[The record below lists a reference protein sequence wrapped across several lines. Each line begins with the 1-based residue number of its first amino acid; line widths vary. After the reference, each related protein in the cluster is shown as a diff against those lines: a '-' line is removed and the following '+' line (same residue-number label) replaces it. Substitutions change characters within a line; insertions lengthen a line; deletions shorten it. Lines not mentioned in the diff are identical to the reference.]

1 MLEKQEIKVNE
12 WGEIISAEVTTIKKV
27 SAEQF
32 MQVYL
37 QDNEE
42 FYKLSKAESNI
53 LSVCWLMSTYY
64 NDRELDYPGN
74 KVVYN
79 SELRDRIIIKTG
91 LKESTIKNGMSSLT
105 KKEMLIKDPDH
116 RGIYYLN
123 PKYFFK
129 GKLSDR
135 TKVIKHLTEYQ
146 LNKDE
151 TNTETSK

>member
-12 WGEIISAEVTTIKKV
+12 WGEIVSADITTIKKV

-32 MQVYL
+32 VQVYL

-53 LSVCWLMSTYY
+53 LSICWLTSAYY
-64 NDRELDYPGN
+64 NDADLDYPGN

-79 SELRDRIIIKTG
+79 SELRDKIIIKTG
-91 LKESTIKNGMSSLT
+91 LKESTIKNGMASLT
-105 KKEMLIKDPDH
+105 KKSMLIKDPNH

-123 PKYFFK
+123 PKFFFK

-135 TKVIKHLTEYQ
+135 TKVIKHMIEYYINQ
-146 LNKDE
+146 N
-151 TNTETSK
+151 